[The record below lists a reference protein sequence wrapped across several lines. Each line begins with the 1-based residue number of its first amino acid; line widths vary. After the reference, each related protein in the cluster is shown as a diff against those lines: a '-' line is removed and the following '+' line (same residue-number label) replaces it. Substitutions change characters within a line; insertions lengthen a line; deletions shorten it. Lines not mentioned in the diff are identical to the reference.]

1 LVHAMKNENLISL
14 YKKTYLIRF
23 IEEQISKR
31 YSDGLIRCPTH
42 LSIGQEAI
50 AAGVSENLYKK
61 DFVVS
66 SHRSHAHYLAKD
78 GNIYKML
85 AELYGKEDGCSSGK
99 GGSMH
104 LIDLNVNFMGSSAIV
119 GNSIP
124 TGVGLALSAKIKKT
138 NQISCIYFGEGATE
152 EGVFFES
159 LNFAIVKKLPVLF
172 ICENNLYSVYSS
184 LNVRQPKNRNIA
196 KMVNSMGIKS
206 IKMSGNDAVK
216 ISKTVSKCINQI
228 RKYKKPLFIEFLT
241 YRWLEH
247 CGPNYDNNIGYRKN
261 SEFIKWKKKDPLI
274 ILRKYFNQNKKN
286 IALIKSIESEI
297 EKKVLIQ
304 FNKAEKTKFPK
315 QKNAYTEVY
324 AE

>member
-1 LVHAMKNENLISL
+1 MKNEKLISL
-14 YKKTYLIRF
+14 YKKTYLIRYV
-23 IEEQISKR
+23 EEQISKR
-31 YSDGLIRCPTH
+31 YSSGLIRCPTH
-42 LSIGQEAI
+42 LAIGQEAI
-50 AAGVSENLYKK
+50 AVGVSENLNKK

-66 SHRSHAHYLAKD
+66 SHRSHAHYLAKN

-172 ICENNLYSVYSS
+172 ICENNLYSVYSP
-184 LNVRQPKNRNIA
+184 LKVRQPKNRNIA
-196 KMVNSMGIKS
+196 KVANSMGIKS
-206 IKMSGNDAVK
+206 IKMTGNDAVK
-216 ISKTVSKCINQI
+216 ISETVSKCIKQI
-228 RKYKKPLFIEFLT
+228 RKDKKPLFIEFLT

-247 CGPNYDNNIGYRKN
+247 CGPNYDNNIGYREN
-261 SEFIKWKKKDPLI
+261 NEFIKWKKKDPLV
-274 ILRKYFNQNKKN
+274 ILRKYLNQNKKN
-286 IALIKSIESEI
+286 IKYIKNIESEI
-297 EKKVLIQ
+297 EKKVLLQ

-315 QKNAYTEVY
+315 QTNAYTEVY
-324 AE
+324 AK